1 MSFEQVTSKRQ
12 RITAVKI
19 DVEFVSLTT
28 IDGHQHDVSD
38 ASLDPYEVLRYRTK
52 LIAEGLGVSE
62 PEAERILLGKV
73 LA

>member
-1 MSFEQVTSKRQ
+1 MAIQQINIKRQ
-12 RITAVKI
+12 RVTTIE
-19 DVEFVSLTT
+19 VEFVSLTT
-28 IDGHQHDVSD
+28 IDGNQHDVAD
-38 ASLDPYEVLRYRTK
+38 QSLDPYEVLRYRTK